1 MIITLAGRQ
10 RALIQQMTRAARELE
25 FDRDDEQQHLQ
36 DLQEAAETFE
46 QTLWALTN
54 GGQAPYLPN
63 QPANVPATGNP
74 DIQLQLHQVHH
85 TWDIFRGYLNQ
96 IVAEEPTNSNFTTA
110 IRAAERLS
118 PELLQEADEV
128 VRQYQAAADDET
140 IRLWWVEGALLIGAF
155 ILMGAAYL
163 VTKVTFLNPLR
174 TLESVVDRMGRGDL
188 NTPVKIAGPREIE
201 AIGHSLDTMRAQL
214 KISQT
219 EFIAWTEKLEFNVT
233 QRTRELRAAFESS
246 QEIVADIDL
255 DQLLSSITERAK
267 KLMEA
272 QAARLCLVYPDR
284 SEMVLAAQSG
294 DLTISPDC
302 QPSQNDQPK
311 VQLVNIDKTVS
322 VEMPCTR
329 CDIPK
334 NGQFHH
340 CLATLLRDGERTLG
354 ALCVVRSESKVFDLD
369 ETRALS
375 LLTNSAAIAI
385 SNAWLVE
392 TGRRHAEQAAAL
404 GERER
409 LAADLHDNLA
419 QSLSFLNLKADRL
432 RELLANNDNA
442 AVETELNRMHAA
454 LQGAYGQVRAAL
466 VGLCQPVSGS
476 GQDPSNGSESG
487 QALAKEIETYLA
499 EFQETSGLLIELR
512 SGQPAELALPHT
524 VQRQVMHIVREALTN
539 VRRHAQATRVWVHAE
554 YVAENGEVSITVE
567 DDGCGFDP
575 ARTNGDNHLGLT
587 IMRARAERIGGRLT
601 VRSAPGTGTKV
612 AAHFPL
618 DQA

>member
-163 VTKVTFLNPLR
+163 VTKITFLNPLR

-272 QAARLCLVYPDR
+272 QAARLCLVYPDCAR
-284 SEMVLAAQSG
+284 L
-294 DLTISPDC
+294 P
-302 QPSQNDQPK
+302 
-311 VQLVNIDKTVS
+311 
-322 VEMPCTR
+322 
-329 CDIPK
+329 
-334 NGQFHH
+334 
-340 CLATLLRDGERTLG
+340 
-354 ALCVVRSESKVFDLD
+354 
-369 ETRALS
+369 
-375 LLTNSAAIAI
+375 AI
-385 SNAWLVE
+385 SERPAKSAIGQHRQNGI
-392 TGRRHAEQAAAL
+392 GRDAL
-404 GERER
+404 
-409 LAADLHDNLA
+409 
-419 QSLSFLNLKADRL
+419 
-432 RELLANNDNA
+432 
-442 AVETELNRMHAA
+442 
-454 LQGAYGQVRAAL
+454 YQV
-466 VGLCQPVSGS
+466 
-476 GQDPSNGSESG
+476 
-487 QALAKEIETYLA
+487 
-499 EFQETSGLLIELR
+499 
-512 SGQPAELALPHT
+512 
-524 VQRQVMHIVREALTN
+524 
-539 VRRHAQATRVWVHAE
+539 
-554 YVAENGEVSITVE
+554 
-567 DDGCGFDP
+567 
-575 ARTNGDNHLGLT
+575 
-587 IMRARAERIGGRLT
+587 
-601 VRSAPGTGTKV
+601 
-612 AAHFPL
+612 
-618 DQA
+618 